1 MAKIPIWVKTPKGVE
16 EIEKRTLRLSVRARR
31 VLILIDGK
39 RDFATLSSLVPSE
52 TLPEICRQLLNDGYI
67 AAVHPPGSAIGAS
80 EKAPTDTARPALSIV
95 EQQRLSMARNFMTN
109 TLTMYVGHAASS
121 LINHVEAAHDLA
133 HLRGLAKQWREAI
146 ALSADGRK
154 QLADLS
160 SRLVVI
166 DQHFLAALANAKV
179 ADVRPPPKTPAAT
192 SPPTPADD
200 GEHLTMA
207 RNFMLNTLDTF
218 VGLAASSLVSR
229 IENCPDKRGLR
240 TLFDEW
246 RDAIALSRDGRKR
259 LRELDSQLAALLA

>member
-1 MAKIPIWVKTPKGVE
+1 MAKSPIWVKTPKGVE
-16 EIEKRTLRLSVRARR
+16 EIEKRTQRLSVRARR

-39 RDFATLSSLVPSE
+39 RDFAALSTLVPGE
-52 TLPEICRQLLNDGYI
+52 TLPEICRQLLGDGYI
-67 AAVHPPGSAIGAS
+67 AAVRPPGSAIETS
-80 EKAPTDTARPALSIV
+80 ENAPISAARTPLSMV

-109 TLTMYVGHAASS
+109 TLTMFVGHAASS

-133 HLRGLAKQWREAI
+133 HLRGLAKQWREAL

-166 DQHFLAALANAKV
+166 DGRFFAALTEAKV
-179 ADVRPPPKTPAAT
+179 IDVRPPPKTPAAL
-192 SPPTPADD
+192 PPTPADD
-200 GEHLTMA
+200 GEHLAMA
-207 RNFMLNTLDTF
+207 RNFMLNTLNTF

-229 IENCPDKRGLR
+229 IENCPDRSGLR